1 MSNIPSKELKICI
14 ENMLLRN
21 DKNWGELLYQELK
34 KEENNL
40 NFEWLKDLIL
50 FVDAINSE
58 RR

>member
-1 MSNIPSKELKICI
+1 MNNIPSKELKICI

-21 DKNWGELLYQELK
+21 DKKLGDLLYQELK

-50 FVDAINSE
+50 FVDLLLNRI
-58 RR
+58 R

>member
-21 DKNWGELLYQELK
+21 DKKLGELLYQELK

-40 NFEWLKDLIL
+40 NFEWLKNLIL

>member
-14 ENMLLRN
+14 ENMLSRN
-21 DKNWGELLYQELK
+21 DKKLGELLYQELK

>member
-21 DKNWGELLYQELK
+21 DKKLGDLLYQELK
-34 KEENNL
+34 KEENNI

>member
-1 MSNIPSKELKICI
+1 MNNIPSKELKICI

-21 DKNWGELLYQELK
+21 DKKLGELLYQELK

>member
-21 DKNWGELLYQELK
+21 DKNWGESLYQELK

>member
-1 MSNIPSKELKICI
+1 
-14 ENMLLRN
+14 MLLRN
-21 DKNWGELLYQELK
+21 DKKLGDLLYQELK

>member
-21 DKNWGELLYQELK
+21 DKKLGEVLYQELK
-34 KEENNL
+34 KEKNNL

>member
-1 MSNIPSKELKICI
+1 MNNIPSKELKICI

-21 DKNWGELLYQELK
+21 DKKLGELLYQELK

-40 NFEWLKDLIL
+40 NFKWLKDLIL

>member
-1 MSNIPSKELKICI
+1 MNNIPSKELKICI

-21 DKNWGELLYQELK
+21 DKKLGDLLYQELK

>member
-1 MSNIPSKELKICI
+1 MNNIPIKELKICI

-21 DKNWGELLYQELK
+21 DKKLGDLLYQELK

>member
-21 DKNWGELLYQELK
+21 DKKLGDLLYQELK

>member
-1 MSNIPSKELKICI
+1 
-14 ENMLLRN
+14 MLLRN
-21 DKNWGELLYQELK
+21 DKNWGESLYQELK